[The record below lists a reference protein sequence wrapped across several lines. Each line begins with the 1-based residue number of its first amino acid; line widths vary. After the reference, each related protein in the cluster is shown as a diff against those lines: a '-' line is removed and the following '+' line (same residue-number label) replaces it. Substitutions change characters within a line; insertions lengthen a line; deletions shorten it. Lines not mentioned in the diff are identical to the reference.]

1 MYKAGAL
8 PGLTLLVVLPLL
20 GAPRLTIR
28 EAEETAVKSHPQL
41 QAVRYQAEAAAQI
54 PNQVRARLYPQA
66 SGAVTGALAE
76 DNNTRIM
83 AGAINNPAVFNRLG
97 AGLGINQM
105 VTDFGRTQ
113 HLSESAQ
120 YRALAAGEAA
130 KVTRADVLIRVDRA
144 YYAALRAQA
153 VLGVAQ
159 QTVNARQLV
168 ADQTSTLAA
177 NKLKSELDVTFTR
190 VNLEEARLFQ
200 SNAVNEARSAMV
212 DLSNAMGLPDAGE
225 YELVEEPVPAG
236 LPSDWSAVVQ
246 DAVKHRPE
254 LQQVRFDEQAAA
266 EFAKAERALVL
277 PTVTG
282 FLSAGVVPF
291 HVERLQNHWGVAGV
305 NVELPFLNG
314 GLFRARRT
322 EAEARQR
329 AATQVSRD
337 VMQRVVRDVRL
348 AYLAAINAQERLQLT
363 ASLLAQAEQS
373 LSLAQARYDLGLSS
387 IIELTQAQLNLTRA
401 QIAQASARF
410 EYQAQRAVLEY
421 QKGTL

>member
-1 MYKAGAL
+1 MLKAGLLAGVLIFLIL
-8 PGLTLLVVLPLL
+8 P
-20 GAPRLTIR
+20 APAATRLTIK
-28 EAEETAVKSHPQL
+28 EAEETALRSHPQL
-41 QAVRYQAEAAAQI
+41 LAVRSQAEAVAQI
-54 PNQVRARLYPQA
+54 PNQVRARFYPQS
-66 SGAVTGALAE
+66 SGALTGALAE

-83 AGAINNPAVFNRLG
+83 AGGINNPIIYNRVG
-97 AGLGINQM
+97 AGFNVSQM

-113 HLSESAQ
+113 HLTESAQ
-120 YRALAAGEAA
+120 YRALSAGEAA
-130 KVTRADVLIRVDRA
+130 KVTRADVLLRVDRA

-153 VLGVAQ
+153 LLGVAQ

-168 ADQTSTLAA
+168 VDQTTTLAA

-212 DLSNAMGLPDAGE
+212 DLSNAMGLPDTQD
-225 YELVEEPVPAG
+225 YELVEEPVPAD
-236 LPSDWSAVVQ
+236 LPAEWTSFVQ
-246 DAVKHRPE
+246 EAAKNRPE

-266 EFAKAERALVL
+266 EAVKAERAAMF
-277 PTVTG
+277 PTISG
-282 FLSAGVVPF
+282 FISAGVVPF
-291 HVERLQNHWGVAGV
+291 HVDRLQNHWSAGGV
-305 NVELPFLNG
+305 NVDLPILNG
-314 GLFRARRT
+314 GLFKARRA

-329 AATQVSRD
+329 AASQISRD
-337 VMQRVVRDVRL
+337 VNQRVLRDVRL
-348 AYLAAINAQERLQLT
+348 AYIAAQNAQERLQLT
-363 ASLLAQAEQS
+363 ASLLAQAQQS

-410 EYQAQRAVLEY
+410 EYQAQRAILEY

>member
-1 MYKAGAL
+1 
-8 PGLTLLVVLPLL
+8 
-20 GAPRLTIR
+20 
-28 EAEETAVKSHPQL
+28 
-41 QAVRYQAEAAAQI
+41 
-54 PNQVRARLYPQA
+54 
-66 SGAVTGALAE
+66 
-76 DNNTRIM
+76 
-83 AGAINNPAVFNRLG
+83 
-97 AGLGINQM
+97 
-105 VTDFGRTQ
+105 
-113 HLSESAQ
+113 
-120 YRALAAGEAA
+120 
-130 KVTRADVLIRVDRA
+130 VLIRVDRA

-153 VLGVAQ
+153 LLGVAQ

-190 VNLEEARLFQ
+190 VNLEEAKLFQ

-212 DLSNAMGLPDAGE
+212 DLVNAMGLPDSAD
-225 YELVEEPVPAG
+225 YELVEEPVPSD
-236 LPSDWSAVVQ
+236 LPADWTSVVQ
-246 DAVKHRPE
+246 EAVKNRPE
-254 LQQVRFDEQAAA
+254 LEQVRFDERAAA
-266 EFAKAERALVL
+266 EFARAERSLVL
-277 PTVTG
+277 PTVSG
-282 FLSAGVVPF
+282 FISAGLVPF
-291 HVERLQNHWGVAGV
+291 HIERLQNHWSAAGI
-305 NVELPFLNG
+305 NVELPLLNG
-314 GLFRARRT
+314 GLFRARRA

-329 AATQVSRD
+329 AASQVSRD

-401 QIAQASARF
+401 QIARASARF